1 MSRMRN
7 KRPLF
12 QAMLQVSNR
21 INNSPTLLRLWD
33 ILLVTWVIICLL
45 VMCLVISAV
54 IATLHSAFIGDFQ
67 VFQLVLSSVFK
78 GASTFT
84 LVGYVIFLLIEYIK
98 VIRNDRIEK

>member
-1 MSRMRN
+1 MSRMGN

-12 QAMLQVSNR
+12 QAMLQVSSKV
-21 INNSPTLLRLWD
+21 NNNLVNLWD
-33 ILLVTWVIICLL
+33 ILVVTWVIICLL
-45 VMCLVISAV
+45 VTCLVISAV

-67 VFQLVLSSVFK
+67 VFQQVLSSVFK

>member
-1 MSRMRN
+1 MNRMRN

-12 QAMLQVSNR
+12 QAMMQVSNKT
-21 INNSPTLLRLWD
+21 NNNLLRLWD
-33 ILLVTWVIICLL
+33 LLLVTWVIICLL
-45 VMCLVISAV
+45 VVCLVISAV

-67 VFQLVLSSVFK
+67 VFQQVLSSVFK

>member
-12 QAMLQVSNR
+12 QAMKQVANNT
-21 INNSPTLLRLWD
+21 NNSLTLLRLWD
-33 ILLVTWVIICLL
+33 LFLVAWVIICLL
-45 VMCLVISAV
+45 VVCLVISAV

-67 VFQLVLSSVFK
+67 GFQQVLTSIFK

-84 LVGYVIFLLIEYIK
+84 LVGYVTFLLIEYIK